1 MVRFLQQKVVTRMWD
16 REVETIKQFC
26 LKYKNKN
33 KKVKTFLNKLLVVEK
48 SVKEKLLSNYME
60 LSRCRH
66 CVLFANLRLNQLKNE
81 RPESLR
87 GKLFLEESGSHDEKL
102 DNEVDYLLNL
112 KKFRSQKAQKVID
125 ALP

>member
-26 LKYKNKN
+26 FKYKNKN
-33 KKVKTFLNKLLVVEK
+33 KKVKAFLNKLLVVEK

-66 CVLFANLRLNQLKNE
+66 
-81 RPESLR
+81 
-87 GKLFLEESGSHDEKL
+87 
-102 DNEVDYLLNL
+102 
-112 KKFRSQKAQKVID
+112 
-125 ALP
+125 